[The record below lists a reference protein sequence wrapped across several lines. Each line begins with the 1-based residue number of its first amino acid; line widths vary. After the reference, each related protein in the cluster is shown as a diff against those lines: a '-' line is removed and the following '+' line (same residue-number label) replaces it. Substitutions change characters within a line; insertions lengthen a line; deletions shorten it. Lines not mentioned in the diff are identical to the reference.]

1 MLFYLPSSLWWFEY
15 LERVDKLKFNF
26 KYKES
31 DITRKRNWIE
41 NSVSKTQLQV
51 ILSQYDY
58 VVDHDEDTKLY
69 LLSIINSGQDKLK
82 LKDMQC
88 INDERIKNGLLPLQ
102 YNELEDIISELKKD
116 ILLG

>member
-1 MLFYLPSSLWWFEY
+1 LDRKFSIKNSITSNIISIWLW
-15 LERVDKLKFNF
+15 
-26 KYKES
+26 
-31 DITRKRNWIE
+31 
-41 NSVSKTQLQV
+41 
-51 ILSQYDY
+51 
-58 VVDHDEDTKLY
+58 VDHDEDTKLY
-69 LLSIINSGQDKLK
+69 LLSIINSKQDK

>member
-1 MLFYLPSSLWWFEY
+1 MNQEKKQDKSNICCFFYLPTSLWWLEY

-58 VVDHDEDTKLY
+58 E
-69 LLSIINSGQDKLK
+69 
-82 LKDMQC
+82 
-88 INDERIKNGLLPLQ
+88 
-102 YNELEDIISELKKD
+102 
-116 ILLG
+116 

>member
-1 MLFYLPSSLWWFEY
+1 MDRKFSIKNSITSNIISIWLW
-15 LERVDKLKFNF
+15 
-26 KYKES
+26 
-31 DITRKRNWIE
+31 
-41 NSVSKTQLQV
+41 
-51 ILSQYDY
+51 
-58 VVDHDEDTKLY
+58 VDHDEDTKLY
-69 LLSIINSGQDKLK
+69 LLSIINSKQDK